1 MHAQPKLDRYLPHDT
16 PGRLGP
22 VDLKHL
28 ATVVGEDEPL
38 AVLSC
43 SVESQVTWS
52 LIKSPSKVTKSRKS
66 VTRQ

>member
-1 MHAQPKLDRYLPHDT
+1 MHVQPKLERYLPRDI

-28 ATVVGEDEPL
+28 ATFVGEDEPL
-38 AVLSC
+38 AAFSR